1 MKENYCT
8 CKIFKCFLKRK
19 KENIPYRNSE
29 CCNLPEKKKVY
40 KQMINIYHLFYH
52 YLFQSRFQ
60 SLLSLFW
67 GFLLKQKSVKGSV
80 LNLVAVFSSVI
91 KKYTDWTQPASFL
104 CFFLQF
110 VTLSWTSWV
119 IPSAHVEEPSST
131 VRILLSN

>member
-1 MKENYCT
+1 MWKKT
-8 CKIFKCFLKRK
+8 IVLAKFLNASWRGRK
-19 KENIPYRNSE
+19 KISLIGVLSVAI
-29 CCNLPEKKKVY
+29 CLKKKVY